1 MDGVQFIGAFDGL
14 LGNADAQRF
23 AVMGLRILAAMV
35 LGGLIGWEREGHG
48 RPAGLRTHLL
58 LCVGCAL
65 TMLVSQYMT
74 EKFSAMAALAGGLEG
89 MRSDPARIAAH
100 VMSGIGFLGGGVILK
115 VGASVR
121 GLTTAACLW
130 VTAAIGLA
138 LGAGYWAPPII
149 TFAVV
154 MFALL
159 ALGRWEKRMP
169 QRDSYTNLKL
179 TFARAGEYVENVRS
193 LLAQHALEVL
203 TYTMSRDKDR
213 VAYTLNIRSR
223 QPAPFDRLSA
233 VLMEELSG
241 QGLEELRW
249 E

>member
-1 MDGVQFIGAFDGL
+1 MGASGIIGAFEGYL
-14 LGNADAQRF
+14 CGINVEVW
-23 AVMGLRILAAMV
+23 AVITFRILAAMV
-35 LGGLIGWEREGHG
+35 LGGLIGWERERHG

-89 MRSDPARIAAH
+89 MRSDPSRIAAH

-138 LGAGYWAPPII
+138 LGAGYLAAPVV

-159 ALGRWEKRMP
+159 ALGKWEKRMSG
-169 QRDSYTNLKL
+169 RDSYANLKL
-179 TFARAGEYVENVRS
+179 AYSRPGEHIEKARA
-193 LLAQHALEVL
+193 LLARHALEVL
-203 TYTMSRDKDR
+203 TYTMSLERDR
-213 VAYTLNIRSR
+213 AAYTLNIRYGE
-223 QPAPFDRLSA
+223 PAPFEHLSA

-241 QGLEELRW
+241 QGLEEVRW